1 MMEYIAFYKDKTDPC
16 RDFDII
22 YSVFKEE
29 NSYGI
34 ESFVC
39 GGRFYEK
46 TFIGNRYEEKVKQ
59 LAAFFAEKGVHPVH
73 IEDIISDIRF

>member
-1 MMEYIAFYKDKTDPC
+1 MMEYIEFFKAKTD
-16 RDFDII
+16 FDRSFDVC
-22 YSVFKEE
+22 YSVFKED

-46 TFIGNRYEEKVKQ
+46 VCVGNHEENEVKN
-59 LAAFFAEKGVHPVH
+59 LALLFAEKGVHPLH
-73 IEDIISDIRF
+73 IEDIISDMRF

>member
-1 MMEYIAFYKDKTDPC
+1 MEYVAVYKAKADSN
-16 RDFDII
+16 RNFDIS
-22 YSVFKEE
+22 YSIFKEG
-29 NSYGI
+29 NYYGI

-39 GGRFYEK
+39 GGRFCEK
-46 TFIGNRYEEKVKQ
+46 TFIGNSYEEKVKQ